1 MITTGPLDLGM
12 RHWLLKRL
20 FPLNIRLPSQLSL
33 WRYRKRYVRLSP
45 LLWLLRYTLPT
56 RLLHLQEKA
65 VVVGAEGVVEVEIL
79 SRFQPLATVTAV
91 VKRVTMCGTVPSK
104 THTRRHFLLLMGIR
118 LTM

>member
-1 MITTGPLDLGM
+1 MLTTV
-12 RHWLLKRL
+12 LLVLVLIHRLLNRL
-20 FPLNIRLPSQLSL
+20 FHLDIRLPSQLSL

-45 LLWLLRYTLPT
+45 LLWLLQYTLPT

-91 VKRVTMCGTVPSK
+91 VKRVTMCGTVPSE
-104 THTRRHFLLLMGIR
+104 THTRRHLLLLMGIR
-118 LTM
+118 LPM